1 MQGTCGGF
9 LPGNWKKQNREEETE
24 QGCNFGKVPSI
35 SVTAG
40 GALECKLHHDVCA
53 PLGHSRPFILLSL
66 AKGHTSPVIVIISVH
81 AGRHTPRYFWLFMPH
96 HKVSSVA
103 FKQCSDESSRQLA
116 KEEEG
121 QQQNQTS
128 PNTVAWGRY
137 IETANAQGGVGSV
150 DSTCYIAFASQQ
162 PQEAHIISTLERRK
176 LKHRK
181 VNYLAYGHTAGKQQT
196 QDSKQ
201 EARACTAVLHF
212 AHCCPKSN
220 IYHVCN
226 QENSGNEWTRYWRA
240 CAVV

>member
-1 MQGTCGGF
+1 MATKANIIKKQTFIKCFLDVDYSKCLSQVRFPDLEKRICMQGTCGGF

-24 QGCNFGKVPSI
+24 QGCDFGKVPSI
-35 SVTAG
+35 SLTAG

-137 IETANAQGGVGSV
+137 IETVQTPKGVWGV
-150 DSTCYIAFASQQ
+150 
-162 PQEAHIISTLERRK
+162 
-176 LKHRK
+176 
-181 VNYLAYGHTAGKQQT
+181 
-196 QDSKQ
+196 
-201 EARACTAVLHF
+201 
-212 AHCCPKSN
+212 
-220 IYHVCN
+220 
-226 QENSGNEWTRYWRA
+226 
-240 CAVV
+240 